1 VSSLPILFLTEI
13 NMSKKII
20 ELQEKRLK
28 AVHDA
33 RALNDS
39 VAAEK
44 RDMTGEEQTRFNA
57 FMADQEKLGQAIKD
71 EQRLLDAERETAAG
85 EQRGGKTTTKADDGA
100 PTDKRASAE
109 YAEAFG
115 AFLRAENQA
124 HQRALQADLDTDG
137 GYVVSPRQFV
147 TALIKSID
155 DQSFVRQNATVLPLN
170 NAASLGVPSLDA
182 DPADADWTSE
192 LGTGNED
199 SAMKFGAREFKP
211 LPLAKRIKISKKLLR
226 SSAIPIEQLV
236 QERLAYKFAVT
247 QEKAFMLGN
256 GAGQPLGLFAA
267 STNGITTA
275 RDVAT
280 GNTTS
285 AVTMDGLIN
294 AKYSLKSGYL
304 ANAKWLFHRDG
315 VREVAKLKDND
326 GSYLW
331 QPSKTEGEPDMLL
344 GQPII
349 MSEYVPNTFTTGQ
362 YVGIIG
368 DLSYYWIA
376 DALDMQ
382 IQALFELYAEAN
394 QVGYIAR
401 METDGMP
408 VLAEAFAR
416 VKLA

>member
-1 VSSLPILFLTEI
+1 
-13 NMSKKII
+13 
-20 ELQEKRLK
+20 
-28 AVHDA
+28 
-33 RALNDS
+33 
-39 VAAEK
+39 
-44 RDMTGEEQTRFNA
+44 
-57 FMADQEKLGQAIKD
+57 
-71 EQRLLDAERETAAG
+71 
-85 EQRGGKTTTKADDGA
+85 
-100 PTDKRASAE
+100 
-109 YAEAFG
+109 
-115 AFLRAENQA
+115 
-124 HQRALQADLDTDG
+124 
-137 GYVVSPRQFV
+137 
-147 TALIKSID
+147 
-155 DQSFVRQNATVLPLN
+155 
-170 NAASLGVPSLDA
+170 
-182 DPADADWTSE
+182 
-192 LGTGNED
+192 
-199 SAMKFGAREFKP
+199 MKFGAREFKP
-211 LPLAKRIKISKKLLR
+211 TPLAKRIRISKKLLR

-247 QEKAFMLGN
+247 QEKAFLLGN

-267 STNGITTA
+267 SSSGVTTA
-275 RDVAT
+275 RDVST

-331 QPSKTEGEPDMLL
+331 QPSKKDGEPDMLL

>member
-1 VSSLPILFLTEI
+1 
-13 NMSKKII
+13 MSKII
-20 ELQEKRLK
+20 ELQEKRMK

-33 RALNDS
+33 RSLNDS
-39 VAAEK
+39 VQAEK
-44 RDMTGEEQTRFNA
+44 REMTGEEQTRFDQ
-57 FMADQEKLGQAIKD
+57 FMAEQEKLGQAIKS
-71 EQRLLDAERETAAG
+71 EQRLIDAERETAAN
-85 EQRGGKTTTKADDGA
+85 EQRGGKTTTEADGSA
-100 PTDKRASAE
+100 PTDKRASKE
-109 YAEAFG
+109 YSNAFG
-115 AFLRAENQA
+115 AFLRAENQT

-137 GYVVSPRQFV
+137 GYVVTPKQFV
-147 TALIKSID
+147 NDLIKAID
-155 DQSFVRQNATVLPLN
+155 DLVLVRQYATVYPVNNAT
-170 NAASLGVPSLDA
+170 SLGVPSLDA
-182 DPADADWTSE
+182 DPSDADWTSE
-192 LGTGNED
+192 LGTGSED
-199 SAMKFGAREFKP
+199 NAMKFGAREFKP
-211 LPLAKRIKISKKLLR
+211 TPLAKRIRISKKLLR

-236 QERLAYKFAVT
+236 QQRLAYKFAVT

-267 STNGITTA
+267 SSSGITTA
-275 RDVAT
+275 RDVSN
-280 GNTTS
+280 GNTSS
-285 AVTMDGLIN
+285 AITMDGLLN

-315 VREVAKLKDND
+315 VRDIAKLKDND
-326 GSYLW
+326 GGYLW
-331 QPSKTEGEPDMLL
+331 QPSKKDSEPDMLI
-344 GQPII
+344 GQPIF

-362 YVGIIG
+362 YVGLIG

-382 IQALFELYAEAN
+382 IQALFELYAESN